1 MVNAPP
7 IATTDSAWPNRPAH
21 GHHSPAANGLNTTL
35 TLTQPIAVW
44 RAKFTTDPTP
54 ADNIFGRPFGEKRR
68 QRIVR
73 SNSVES
79 SHVELTDLGPDHVL
93 VLELG
98 TSEADLT
105 TLQKIQHW
113 LDHAADPNDATAAQ
127 WVSLPGTQL
136 VWHPRCLVVSATP
149 ERSERVCQAA
159 LEVMFFAAELQF
171 LEAAVDNA
179 WDSTLEDA
187 PLGFEFSTADL
198 PRRSI
203 LAQRFQSVCE
213 LRTRYARL
221 ISQVI
226 VPHVYPPTIASQIS
240 ERLRERLRL
249 EDRLEL
255 TDERLTAQ
263 ESVYE
268 RCSQRCSDFV
278 VARTGHHLEWIIII
292 LLAFQTILWIVDLL
306 SASNGVPPT
315 TP

>member
-1 MVNAPP
+1 MVNANP
-7 IATTDSAWPNRPAH
+7 IAATDSAWPNRPAH
-21 GHHSPAANGLNTTL
+21 GHNSAVANGRNTTL
-35 TLTQPIAVW
+35 TLAKPIAMW
-44 RAKFTTDPTP
+44 RARFTTAPT
-54 ADNIFGRPFGEKRR
+54 ATDQIFGRQFGEKRR
-68 QRIVR
+68 QQIIRE
-73 SNSVES
+73 NSVES
-79 SHVELTDLGPDHVL
+79 AQIDLTTLGPDHVL

-98 TSEADLT
+98 TSETDLT
-105 TLQKIQHW
+105 TLQKIQNW
-113 LDHAADPNDATAAQ
+113 LDHAVDTQDGTMAQ

-136 VWHPRCLVVSATP
+136 VWHPRCLVVSATS

-159 LEVMFFAAELQF
+159 LEVMFFAAELQS
-171 LEAAVDNA
+171 LEAAVDDA

-187 PLGFEFSTADL
+187 PLGFEFSTPDL
-198 PRRSI
+198 PRRSL
-203 LAQRFQSVCE
+203 LAQRFQTVCE

-221 ISQVI
+221 ISQVV

-255 TDERLTAQ
+255 ADERLTAQ

-278 VARTGHHLEWIIII
+278 VARTGHNLEWIIII

-306 SASNGVPPT
+306 SANTGVPPT